1 MGETFI
7 SPEKIKALEDRM
19 RDLGIK
25 DEDIVER
32 FVRARGRGG
41 QKVNKTSS
49 CVVLRHVPSG
59 LEVKMQKERSQPLN
73 RYRARKRLCEL
84 MEEFRFRSAAGGSE
98 PGVKSPAARKAAK
111 IRKQKQRRR
120 RRSRSG

>member
-32 FVRARGRGG
+32 FVRARGRG
-41 QKVNKTSS
+41 T
-49 CVVLRHVPSG
+49 
-59 LEVKMQKERSQPLN
+59 
-73 RYRARKRLCEL
+73 
-84 MEEFRFRSAAGGSE
+84 GG
-98 PGVKSPAARKAAK
+98 
-111 IRKQKQRRR
+111 
-120 RRSRSG
+120 